1 MQPLK
6 RKIIEEYN
14 KLIQS
19 LFVGKSFDY
28 DYILDMIT
36 FIEMGSATNNPELI
50 QNYYL
55 NKRLIPYH
63 TLLLFRY
70 LYYMLIK

>member
-1 MQPLK
+1 MQA
-6 RKIIEEYN
+6 
-14 KLIQS
+14 

-36 FIEMGSATNNPELI
+36 FVEMGSLTSNPELI

-55 NKRLIPYH
+55 NK
-63 TLLLFRY
+63 
-70 LYYMLIK
+70 

>member
-1 MQPLK
+1 MSPLK
-6 RKIIEEYN
+6 LKIIEEYN
-14 KLIQS
+14 KMVNA

-36 FIEMGSATNNPELI
+36 FLEIGSATNNPELI

-55 NKRLIPYH
+55 NKW
-63 TLLLFRY
+63 
-70 LYYMLIK
+70 

>member
-1 MQPLK
+1 MLAA
-6 RKIIEEYN
+6 
-14 KLIQS
+14 
-19 LFVGKSFDY
+19 LFVGKSYDY

-55 NKRLIPYH
+55 NK
-63 TLLLFRY
+63 
-70 LYYMLIK
+70 

>member
-1 MQPLK
+1 MSPLK
-6 RKIIEEYN
+6 RKIIAEYN
-14 KLIQS
+14 KMLAA
-19 LFVGKSFDY
+19 LFVGKSYDY

-55 NKRLIPYH
+55 NK
-63 TLLLFRY
+63 
-70 LYYMLIK
+70 

>member
-36 FIEMGSATNNPELI
+36 FIEIGSATNNPELT

-55 NKRLIPYH
+55 NK
-63 TLLLFRY
+63 
-70 LYYMLIK
+70 